1 MDEYV
6 LVSLDGKR
14 YYSFA
19 GGDYYDGPQF
29 STDIRNAKR
38 FTIHGAKNVR
48 GRLMNRKWYGEEF
61 QILKCEGTSID

>member
-1 MDEYV
+1 MKYI
-6 LVSLDGKR
+6 LRSLDGKR

-38 FTIHGAKNVR
+38 FSLKGAVNVK
-48 GRLMNRKWYGEEF
+48 GRLANRKWYGEDFEVI
-61 QILKCEGTSID
+61 QIEEESLG